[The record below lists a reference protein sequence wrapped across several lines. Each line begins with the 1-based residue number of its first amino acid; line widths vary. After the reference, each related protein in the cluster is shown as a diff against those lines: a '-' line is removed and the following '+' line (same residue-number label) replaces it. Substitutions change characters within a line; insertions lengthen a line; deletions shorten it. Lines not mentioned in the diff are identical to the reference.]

1 MARSSHG
8 LAAAAV
14 PLQVT
19 ARPGRGSGP
28 GAHLRA
34 GDVRLPRLRAA
45 REGFSVPAAL
55 SNLFLTL
62 RKRFREPVHPAGEA
76 ATSQP
81 APEGGCRLPGAPSP
95 CELRLEARG
104 AGRVWLGPAGRADG
118 PGWGPRGAGTVLAG
132 ARRGARGGSGARFRP
147 PRSAAGQALGAGE
160 AVIAPISTRFF
171 SLSGKTVAYD
181 DRNTQPCKNI
191 PPGT

>member
-81 APEGGCRLPGAPSP
+81 APEGGRRLPGAPSP

-118 PGWGPRGAGTVLAG
+118 PGWGPPRRAGRVWRSVPASALG
-132 ARRGARGGSGARFRP
+132 RRSGARGWGGGDCTYFHP
-147 PRSAAGQALGAGE
+147 VL
-160 AVIAPISTRFF
+160 
-171 SLSGKTVAYD
+171 
-181 DRNTQPCKNI
+181 
-191 PPGT
+191 